1 MVEDTRPPIDYMQRT
16 KDYYLGL
23 GYGNPYQW
31 ACFDEVPFTKPVKKL
46 SEMRIAIVTTAAPYQ
61 PDKGDQGPSA
71 PYNAAAK
78 FFSVYRLPIEP
89 KPDLR
94 ISHIAIDRVHTSAK
108 DSATFLP
115 LAALRRAQRLGKLGN
130 VAPHIYGFPTNRS
143 QRTNMDID
151 CPQLI
156 RQLQKD
162 QIEAI
167 IGVPNCPVCHQS
179 VSLAA
184 RAAEAAGIA
193 SVIMG
198 CALDIAG
205 HVGVPR
211 FYFSDFPLGNS
222 CGRPDDV
229 ASQDQTLQGALDL
242 LATAEKPRT
251 IWHSPLRW
259 HGPENWKDDY
269 ANITKLSKQEIACR
283 RADFDNAKQA
293 AKSSKEQAGAPN
305 LASPPDRA

>member
-1 MVEDTRPPIDYMQRT
+1 MTEDANSPIAYMQRT
-16 KDYYLGL
+16 RDYYLGL

-31 ACFDEVPFTKPVKKL
+31 ACFDEVPFTKPAKKL
-46 SEMRIAIVTTAAPYQ
+46 SEMRVAIVTTAAPYQ
-61 PDKGDQGPSA
+61 PDKGDQGPGA

-78 FFSVYRLPIEP
+78 FFSVYKVLVEP
-89 KPDLR
+89 APDLR
-94 ISHIAIDRVHTSAK
+94 ISHIAIDRAHTSAK

-115 LAALRRAQRLGKLGN
+115 IAALKRAQRLGKIGSI
-130 VAPHIYGFPTNRS
+130 ADHIYGFPTNRS
-143 QRTNMDID
+143 QRTNSDID

-156 RQLQKD
+156 RQLQED
-162 QIEAI
+162 QVEAI
-167 IGVPNCPVCHQS
+167 IAVPNCPVCHQS

-198 CALDIAG
+198 CALDIAE

-242 LATAEKPRT
+242 LVAAEKPRT

-259 HGPENWKDDY
+259 RGPETWKDDY
-269 ANITKLSKQEIACR
+269 ANIHKLSEQEIANR
-283 RADFDNAKQA
+283 RADFDKAKQA
-293 AKSSKEQAGAPN
+293 AKTSKEQ
-305 LASPPDRA
+305 DR

>member
-31 ACFDEVPFTKPVKKL
+31 ACFDEVPFTKPGKKL

-115 LAALRRAQRLGKLGN
+115 LAALRRAQRLGKLGSI
-130 VAPHIYGFPTNRS
+130 APHIYGFPTNRS
-143 QRTNMDID
+143 QRTNTNID
-151 CPQLI
+151 CPQLT

-167 IGVPNCPVCHQS
+167 IAVPNCPVCHQS

-242 LATAEKPRT
+242 LAKAEKSRT
-251 IWHSPLRW
+251 IWYSPLRW

-269 ANITKLSKQEIACR
+269 ANIAKLSKQEIAST
-283 RADFDNAKQA
+283 RANFDNAKQA
-293 AKSSKEQAGAPN
+293 AKSSKKQAGATNPEP
-305 LASPPDRA
+305 PPDRA

>member
-115 LAALRRAQRLGKLGN
+115 LAALKAR
-130 VAPHIYGFPTNRS
+130 PTPWQVKAVS
-143 QRTNMDID
+143 HPIFMDFRPIVLNA
-151 CPQLI
+151 LI
-156 RQLQKD
+156 W
-162 QIEAI
+162 
-167 IGVPNCPVCHQS
+167 
-179 VSLAA
+179 
-184 RAAEAAGIA
+184 
-193 SVIMG
+193 
-198 CALDIAG
+198 
-205 HVGVPR
+205 
-211 FYFSDFPLGNS
+211 
-222 CGRPDDV
+222 
-229 ASQDQTLQGALDL
+229 T
-242 LATAEKPRT
+242 
-251 IWHSPLRW
+251 
-259 HGPENWKDDY
+259 
-269 ANITKLSKQEIACR
+269 
-283 RADFDNAKQA
+283 
-293 AKSSKEQAGAPN
+293 
-305 LASPPDRA
+305 